1 MTDEIRTV
9 TVEEDDDSEASAG
22 EYLLGGVIAYN
33 ASFAANQLAE
43 INNLVLPM
51 MRQTERKIMA
61 LFNKY
66 DRKEISF
73 IQLTSKLK
81 VTLGTLNVDQKKV
94 FRREGK
100 IIAYNYTD
108 GLSKLIKTSVKR
120 AVQPLYYGRRPP
132 LFKESSKDF
141 ISMESTAYFAMFNF
155 IMAAQSFY
163 HEKIAFE
170 VATAIR
176 AKSSDGVAEYFGKQ
190 VGITERHTANKF
202 GDNFRQD
209 TNSMSRALLDRN
221 GFNYFRWVYTDRA
234 KEPRPFHKFELAGNI
249 FSIDEPP
256 VIDEKTGE
264 KGHPGQLWGCKC
276 MMQPVKKA

>member
-1 MTDEIRTV
+1 MSTEIRTV
-9 TVEEDDDSEASAG
+9 VIEEDEDNSA
-22 EYLLGGVIAYN
+22 EYLLGGIIAYN
-33 ASFAANQLAE
+33 ASFAANQLAD
-43 INNLVLPM
+43 INNLVIPM

-81 VTLGTLNVDQKKV
+81 VTMGTLNVDQKKI
-94 FRREGK
+94 FRKEGK
-100 IIAYNYTD
+100 ELSYRYSA
-108 GLSKLIKTSVKR
+108 GLSKLTKQAVKR
-120 AVQPLYYGRRPP
+120 AIQPLYYGRRPP
-132 LFKESSKDF
+132 EFKENSKEF
-141 ISMESTAYFAMFNF
+141 RAMESVAYYSMFNF
-155 IMAAQSFY
+155 IMASQAFY

-176 AKSSDGVAEYFGKQ
+176 AKSSSGVAEYFGKQ

-209 TNSMSRALLDRN
+209 TNSLSRALLDRN
-221 GFNYFRWVYTDRA
+221 GFDDFRWIYTDRA
-234 KEPRPFHKFELAGNI
+234 KEPRPFHKFDLAGNVY
-249 FSIDEPP
+249 SIDEPP
-256 VIDEKTGE
+256 VIDEATGE

-276 MMQPVKKA
+276 MMQPVKRI